1 MVDQYDVM
9 VIGAGLGGLSAAA
22 VLAKE
27 GQSVLLL
34 ERHHQP
40 GGYAST
46 FVRGRFEFEI
56 ALHQLSGLNL
66 RDKSGLYKFFEEI
79 GILDRVKF
87 IELEDNY
94 RAIFPDIDITIPA
107 DREAA
112 EGVLMDNFPKEAE
125 GIKQVF
131 KLAFGTNDAINY
143 LQRGEPK
150 LTQDQLQ
157 EYLFSKMDKT
167 WGEIM
172 NSYVKDEKLRAVLSV
187 YWPYLGLPPSR
198 ISYIIFAIALA
209 SYIRD
214 GPKQIFG
221 KSAMLA
227 RAFVDVIEEN
237 GGEVRLSCG
246 AKKILTEGDKVKGVL
261 TDRDEKIYTDY
272 IISNV
277 NPITTAL
284 NLIGEDKV
292 PKTFFERIRS
302 SEVAMSLVSAYM
314 GLDVSCEKLGI
325 NDFEIWY
332 YNTYDHDRVY
342 DSIKKLGDPELVLL
356 TAYNVGDPHFS
367 PPGTS
372 VIVLTAGSAPEP
384 WYNIPPSKYVDTKN
398 KFADMLINKVEKH
411 APGLREHIEV
421 VEVATP
427 ITYMRYSG
435 NPGGTYLGF
444 AYTPKDG
451 PLSRMGGEGPFKGLY
466 FAGAWTQPGGGYEP
480 SMISGRWAADKV
492 INEIKKKKGG
502 S

>member
-1 MVDQYDVM
+1 MVDRCDVI
-9 VIGAGLGGLSAAA
+9 VIGAGLGDLASAAT
-22 VLAKE
+22 LAKN
-27 GQSVLLL
+27 GLSVLLL

-66 RDKSGLYKFFEEI
+66 KEKSGLYPFFEEI
-79 GILDRVKF
+79 GIMDRVEF
-87 IELEDNY
+87 LELGDNY

-107 DREAA
+107 NREVA
-112 EGVLMDNFPKEAE
+112 EGILMDNFPHEAE

-131 KLAFGTNDAINY
+131 KTSFGTSDAIHY
-143 LQRGEPK
+143 LERGEPK
-150 LTQDQLQ
+150 LTQEQLQ

-167 WGEIM
+167 WGEIV

-187 YWPYLGLPPSR
+187 YWPYLGLPPSQ
-198 ISYIIFAIALA
+198 ISYLIFAIAFA
-209 SYIRD
+209 SYIRN

-227 RAFVDVIEEN
+227 RAFVDIIEEN
-237 GGEVRLSCG
+237 GGEVRLGCG

-261 TDRDEKIYTDY
+261 TDNDEKINTNY

-284 NLIGEDKV
+284 NLIGADKV
-292 PKTFFERIRS
+292 PETFFEKIRS

-314 GLDVSCEKLGI
+314 GLDVSCEELGI
-325 NDFEIWY
+325 DDFEIWY
-332 YNTYDHDRVY
+332 YDTYDHDRVY
-342 DSIKKLGDPELVLL
+342 ESMKKLGDPELVLL
-356 TAYNVGDPHFS
+356 TAYNKGDPHFS

-372 VIVLTAGSAPEP
+372 VIVLTAGSAAEP
-384 WYNIPPSKYVDTKN
+384 WYNIPPSKYVETKN
-398 KFADMLINKVEKH
+398 KFADMLINKVEKYV
-411 APGLREHIEV
+411 PGLREHTEV

-451 PLSRMGGEGPFKGLY
+451 PLSRMGNEGPLKGLY
-466 FAGAWTQPGGGYEP
+466 FAGAWTQPGGGYDP
-480 SMISGRWAADKV
+480 CMISGRWAAEKV
-492 INEIKKKKGG
+492 IKEIKK
-502 S
+502 